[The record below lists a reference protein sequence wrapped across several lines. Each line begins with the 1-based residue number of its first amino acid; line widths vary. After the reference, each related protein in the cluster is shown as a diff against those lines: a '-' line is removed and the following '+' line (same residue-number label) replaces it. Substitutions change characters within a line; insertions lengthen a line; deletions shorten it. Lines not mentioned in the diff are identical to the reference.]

1 MKLLLLIPILF
12 SSCSTMMETMTRPD
26 GSKYAY
32 FAGQLGGAGEHHGSS
47 GAGMT
52 VDNQKS
58 FQDLTT
64 VAGLIAAGM
73 VSKANTAA
81 KEVTAQVTSSNATK
95 AANAKT
101 AADAAVKTAEIN
113 AAVKMAELEVAP

>member
-1 MKLLLLIPILF
+1 MKFLLLLSL
-12 SSCSTMMETMTRPD
+12 SLTSCIGTMERMTRPD
-26 GSKYAY
+26 GSTYA
-32 FAGQLGGAGEHHGSS
+32 FTSVQVGGAGESHGSS
-47 GAGMT
+47 GAGHT
-52 VDNQKS
+52 FDGQKS

-64 VAGLIAAGM
+64 VAGLVAAGM

-81 KEVTAQVTSSNATK
+81 KEVTNQVTSSNATK